1 MAGSGVVTVYGNGAL
16 TETTKQSPF
25 SVKVGLAQMLRGGV
39 IMDVVNAEQARIAE
53 EAGAC
58 AVMALERVPADIR
71 AQGGVARMSDP
82 QLIKEIK
89 QAVTIPVMAKARIG
103 HFVEAQ
109 ILEAIGVDYVDESEV
124 LTLADD
130 ENHIN
135 KHNFRIPF
143 VCGCRNLGEA
153 LRRIREGAAMIRT
166 KGEAGTGNIIEA
178 VRHVRSVM
186 GDIRVL
192 RNMDDDEVFTFAKKI
207 QAPYDLVMQTKQLG
221 RLPVVHFAAGGVAT
235 PADAALMMQL
245 GCDGVFVG
253 SGIFKSGD
261 PAKRGRAIVQ
271 AVTHYSDPQLL
282 AEISCGLGEAMVGI
296 NLDEKVERGQ
306 FSTLKAEDKAF
317 IVDLIPNTKECVLNR
332 LIGLEF
338 QEDANR
344 KVRTST
350 KSNVKDCL
358 EGVKIETI
366 GFPGHNSYL
375 TGNQLS
381 SDCSIEP
388 IKKALKK
395 GVRVIELDLWPNI
408 TKDDIDVCH
417 GGTLTTPVKLGKCLK
432 AIKEDAFS
440 FSEYP
445 VILTFEDHLHPCPHL
460 QEKVAQMVKSTF
472 GSMLFIPKSDM
483 DVFPSPN
490 KLMKRILISTK
501 PPPKNSPEES
511 DNSKI
516 SPTQRGRSENG
527 LTNHIQYQQQIQLEE
542 GNEDEVPKYRD
553 LIAIHAT
560 KHKGGME
567 NFGSHGSSNKVGR
580 CSMDELALEDAVAE
594 HSPQLIRFTQRNILR
609 VYPKGARV
617 DSSNYDPLIAWLR
630 GAQMVAF
637 NMQGYDRFLWMMQGF
652 FRANGGCGYVKK
664 PDFLLSYDG
673 VCDEVFNSMALPIKK
688 TLKVKIY
695 MGEGWRADFH
705 FRHFDYCSPPD
716 FYVRVGMVG
725 VPADA
730 NKMRKTKTVNDQWIP
745 IWNENEEFEFPIRVP
760 ELALLR
766 IDVKDYDPSGEDEF
780 AGQTCLPVSELRT
793 GIRCVPLYN
802 RRGDVYRSVKLL
814 MRFDFST
821 P

>member
-1 MAGSGVVTVYGNGAL
+1 MSNG
-16 TETTKQSPF
+16 KQHF
-25 SVKVGLAQMLRGGV
+25 KVCFCWSRVFKVRGGEIPEDIKKVFESYSVNGIMSIDNLISFLEKEQNEV
-39 IMDVVNAEQARIAE
+39 INVTKKAQNIFNSKHLNVVHRR
-53 EAGAC
+53 G
-58 AVMALERVPADIR
+58 L
-71 AQGGVARMSDP
+71 
-82 QLIKEIK
+82 
-89 QAVTIPVMAKARIG
+89 T
-103 HFVEAQ
+103 
-109 ILEAIGVDYVDESEV
+109 LEAFFKFLLGD
-124 LTLADD
+124 
-130 ENHIN
+130 N
-135 KHNFRIPF
+135 NFAHQSK
-143 VCGCRNLGEA
+143 V
-153 LRRIREGAAMIRT
+153 
-166 KGEAGTGNIIEA
+166 
-178 VRHVRSVM
+178 HQ
-186 GDIRVL
+186 
-192 RNMDDDEVFTFAKKI
+192 NMD
-207 QAPYDLVMQTKQLG
+207 APL
-221 RLPVVHFAAGGVAT
+221 A
-235 PADAALMMQL
+235 
-245 GCDGVFVG
+245 
-253 SGIFKSGD
+253 
-261 PAKRGRAIVQ
+261 
-271 AVTHYSDPQLL
+271 HYY
-282 AEISCGLGEAMVGI
+282 IY
-296 NLDEKVERGQ
+296 
-306 FSTLKAEDKAF
+306 T
-317 IVDLIPNTKECVLNR
+317 
-332 LIGLEF
+332 
-338 QEDANR
+338 
-344 KVRTST
+344 
-350 KSNVKDCL
+350 
-358 EGVKIETI
+358 
-366 GFPGHNSYL
+366 GHNSYL

-460 QEKVAQMVKSTF
+460 QEKVARMVKSTF

-527 LTNHIQYQQQIQLEE
+527 LNNHIQQIQLEE
-542 GNEDEVPKYRD
+542 GDEDEVPKYRD

-580 CSMDELALEDAVAE
+580 CSMNELALEDAVAE
-594 HSPQLIRFTQRNILR
+594 HSHQLIRFTQRNILR

-637 NMQGYDRFLWMMQGF
+637 NMQGYGRFLWMMQGF

-664 PDFLLSYDG
+664 PDFLLSSDG
-673 VCDEVFNSMALPIKK
+673 VCDEVFNSKALPVKK

-745 IWNENEEFEFPIRVP
+745 IWNDNEEFEFPIRVP

-821 P
+821 PLIN

>member
-1 MAGSGVVTVYGNGAL
+1 MSNG
-16 TETTKQSPF
+16 KQHF
-25 SVKVGLAQMLRGGV
+25 KVCFCWSRVFKVRGGEIPEDIKKVFESYSENGIMSMDNLISFLEEEQNEV
-39 IMDVVNAEQARIAE
+39 INVTKKAQNIFNSKHLIVVHRR
-53 EAGAC
+53 G
-58 AVMALERVPADIR
+58 L
-71 AQGGVARMSDP
+71 
-82 QLIKEIK
+82 
-89 QAVTIPVMAKARIG
+89 T
-103 HFVEAQ
+103 
-109 ILEAIGVDYVDESEV
+109 LEAFFKFLLGD
-124 LTLADD
+124 
-130 ENHIN
+130 N
-135 KHNFRIPF
+135 NFAHQSK
-143 VCGCRNLGEA
+143 V
-153 LRRIREGAAMIRT
+153 
-166 KGEAGTGNIIEA
+166 
-178 VRHVRSVM
+178 HQ
-186 GDIRVL
+186 
-192 RNMDDDEVFTFAKKI
+192 NMD
-207 QAPYDLVMQTKQLG
+207 APL
-221 RLPVVHFAAGGVAT
+221 
-235 PADAALMMQL
+235 
-245 GCDGVFVG
+245 
-253 SGIFKSGD
+253 S
-261 PAKRGRAIVQ
+261 
-271 AVTHYSDPQLL
+271 HYY
-282 AEISCGLGEAMVGI
+282 IY
-296 NLDEKVERGQ
+296 
-306 FSTLKAEDKAF
+306 T
-317 IVDLIPNTKECVLNR
+317 
-332 LIGLEF
+332 
-338 QEDANR
+338 
-344 KVRTST
+344 
-350 KSNVKDCL
+350 
-358 EGVKIETI
+358 
-366 GFPGHNSYL
+366 GHNSYL

-445 VILTFEDHLHPCPHL
+445 VILTFEDHLHPYPYL

-516 SPTQRGRSENG
+516 SPTQRGRSENR
-527 LTNHIQYQQQIQLEE
+527 LSNHIQYQQQIQLEE
-542 GNEDEVPKYRD
+542 GDEDEVPKYRD

-580 CSMDELALEDAVAE
+580 CSMNELALEDAVAE
-594 HSPQLIRFTQRNILR
+594 HSHQLIRFTQRNILR

-637 NMQGYDRFLWMMQGF
+637 NMQGYGRFLWMMQGF

-664 PDFLLSYDG
+664 PDFLLSPDG
-673 VCDEVFNSMALPIKK
+673 ACDEVFNSKALPIKK

-745 IWNENEEFEFPIRVP
+745 IWNDNEEFEFPIRVP

-821 P
+821 PLIN

>member
-1 MAGSGVVTVYGNGAL
+1 MSNG
-16 TETTKQSPF
+16 KQHF
-25 SVKVGLAQMLRGGV
+25 KVCFCWSRVFKVRGGEIPEAIKKVFESYSVNGIMSMDNLISFLEKEQNEV
-39 IMDVVNAEQARIAE
+39 INVTKKAQNLFNSKHLNVVHRR
-53 EAGAC
+53 G
-58 AVMALERVPADIR
+58 L
-71 AQGGVARMSDP
+71 
-82 QLIKEIK
+82 
-89 QAVTIPVMAKARIG
+89 T
-103 HFVEAQ
+103 
-109 ILEAIGVDYVDESEV
+109 LEAFFKFLLGD
-124 LTLADD
+124 
-130 ENHIN
+130 N
-135 KHNFRIPF
+135 NFAHQSK
-143 VCGCRNLGEA
+143 V
-153 LRRIREGAAMIRT
+153 
-166 KGEAGTGNIIEA
+166 
-178 VRHVRSVM
+178 HQ
-186 GDIRVL
+186 
-192 RNMDDDEVFTFAKKI
+192 NMD
-207 QAPYDLVMQTKQLG
+207 APL
-221 RLPVVHFAAGGVAT
+221 A
-235 PADAALMMQL
+235 
-245 GCDGVFVG
+245 
-253 SGIFKSGD
+253 
-261 PAKRGRAIVQ
+261 
-271 AVTHYSDPQLL
+271 HYY
-282 AEISCGLGEAMVGI
+282 IY
-296 NLDEKVERGQ
+296 
-306 FSTLKAEDKAF
+306 T
-317 IVDLIPNTKECVLNR
+317 
-332 LIGLEF
+332 
-338 QEDANR
+338 
-344 KVRTST
+344 
-350 KSNVKDCL
+350 
-358 EGVKIETI
+358 
-366 GFPGHNSYL
+366 GHNSYL

-445 VILTFEDHLHPCPHL
+445 VILTFEDHLHPWPHL

-527 LTNHIQYQQQIQLEE
+527 LNNHIQQIQLEE
-542 GNEDEVPKYRD
+542 GDEDEVPKYRD

-580 CSMDELALEDAVAE
+580 CSMNELALEDAVAE
-594 HSPQLIRFTQRNILR
+594 HSHQLIRFTQRNLLR

-637 NMQGYDRFLWMMQGF
+637 NMQGYGRFLWMMQGF

-664 PDFLLSYDG
+664 PDFLLSSDG
-673 VCDEVFNSMALPIKK
+673 VCDEVFNSKALPIKK

-745 IWNENEEFEFPIRVP
+745 IWNDNEEFEFPIRVP

-802 RRGDVYRSVKLL
+802 HRGDVYRSVKLL

-821 P
+821 PLIN